1 MWIGS
6 WKDRQDN
13 LFGIRWVTEL
23 PLLGATFSVGDY
35 TKPTWEKPVAKLE
48 HRLSS
53 WQGRQLSL
61 QGKATVIN
69 VLALSQIWHLCHV
82 FPIPEWANKRI
93 TKAVW
98 SFFWS
103 GNKDLVARATVCLPK
118 SQGGFGVI
126 NFKLKA
132 EAFAL
137 QWVKRF
143 FNGER
148 AKWKDFFA
156 FFFSSCL
163 GERPRAALLRSFPR
177 RQLSSLPPYYQ
188 LLCRTWRSLE
198 GGLAGGELS
207 LSASS
212 DKPLQVQHMSSKS
225 TYVLARNKISGKPH
239 CVSKFAPTYGPLH
252 WSQTWDQL
260 HFTSFDRVIIDLNWK
275 IAHGVLYTGAR
286 LAHRFKMSH
295 VDGNCFCRADE
306 ETLEHLFFECEL
318 ARLLVGWVYFNLMQ
332 VDPVAT
338 PFSVVELLFGFSLEQ
353 RRSIPL
359 VIIWMLHV
367 MKHVIWGHGPLRFPF
382 S

>member
-6 WKDRQDN
+6 WKDHQDTP
-13 LFGIRWVTEL
+13 FGIRWVKEL

-103 GNKDLVARATVCLPK
+103 GKKDLVARATVCLPK

-126 NFKLKA
+126 NF
-132 EAFAL
+132 
-137 QWVKRF
+137 
-143 FNGER
+143 
-148 AKWKDFFA
+148 D
-156 FFFSSCL
+156 
-163 GERPRAALLRSFPR
+163 
-177 RQLSSLPPYYQ
+177 
-188 LLCRTWRSLE
+188 
-198 GGLAGGELS
+198 
-207 LSASS
+207 
-212 DKPLQVQHMSSKS
+212 
-225 TYVLARNKISGKPH
+225 
-239 CVSKFAPTYGPLH
+239 
-252 WSQTWDQL
+252 
-260 HFTSFDRVIIDLNWK
+260 
-275 IAHGVLYTGAR
+275 R
-286 LAHRFKMSH
+286 LANRFKMSH
-295 VDGNCFCRADE
+295 VDANCFCRADV

-338 PFSVVELLFGFSLEQ
+338 PFSVVELLFGFSLER

-367 MKHVIWGHGPLRFPF
+367 MKHVIWVARCDFRFRDVMPVASECLKKAFAKIKFVLCLQARKCKSPFQFRSYEREWLARGTLGHFEGEELVF
-382 S
+382 SF